1 MKIKILPKPTRLASP
16 LGEYSLSKN
25 FSFNYEKNSMQ
36 VEVAQI
42 SAWARTDLVDRVKDQ
57 KKQINNFETKQKQ
70 ALLAGLKTD
79 TENRIKEGKVNNP
92 EVLLL
97 DAGSNNKILN
107 DLMKIYA
114 KQSKETHVLLFSVDL
129 AANKALCLA
138 QTPKVTIRNCYVPLK
153 SQVH

>member
-1 MKIKILPKPTRLASP
+1 
-16 LGEYSLSKN
+16 
-25 FSFNYEKNSMQ
+25 MQ

-138 QTPKVTIRNCYVPLK
+138 QTPKVTFVIFYVPLK
-153 SQVH
+153 V